1 MNVTALH
8 CSAIGIGP
16 IYYRWEKYNL
26 HNNTWMNPSGRAISI
41 TNQNLKFSVITKEDE
56 GIYRC
61 IVTNDDGSVISDN
74 ATVHI
79 YGKCHATLAK
89 SCDTHV

>member
-1 MNVTALH
+1 
-8 CSAIGIGP
+8 
-16 IYYRWEKYNL
+16 
-26 HNNTWMNPSGRAISI
+26 MNPSDRAISI
-41 TNQNLKFSVITKEDE
+41 TNENLKFSVITKEDE

-79 YGKCHATLAK
+79 YGKYHVTLAK
-89 SCDTHV
+89 LCDTHV